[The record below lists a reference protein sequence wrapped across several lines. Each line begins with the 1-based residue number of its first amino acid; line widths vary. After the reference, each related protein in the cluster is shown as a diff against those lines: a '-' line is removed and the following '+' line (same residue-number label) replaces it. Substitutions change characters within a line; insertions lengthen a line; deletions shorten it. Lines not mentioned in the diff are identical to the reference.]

1 MAMRIFVLT
10 VFVVVCA
17 SPILAQDTKIW
28 SEADRSFLLE
38 HLTNSR
44 DALLKETNGLTDVQW
59 NFKEDQGRWSI
70 RQITE
75 HIAFWELILQREI
88 SVGLNIGP
96 LENWRTLTEPDS
108 GFISFIYEEK
118 KHLSN
123 DYTWPFTFSQPLAN
137 NTGDNNVAWFLKMR
151 NEAIEY
157 VKTAKED
164 LRTYFVASKS
174 SNIHQRFITT
184 YGHCD
189 RHIRQIQKVKQHPGF
204 PQ

>member
-1 MAMRIFVLT
+1 MRRFFL
-10 VFVVVCA
+10 
-17 SPILAQDTKIW
+17 
-28 SEADRSFLLE
+28 SFLVILFSMQLSAQE
-38 HLTNSR
+38 AAIWTESDRAFLLAHLNDSKEALIKEIKGLS
-44 DALLKETNGLTDVQW
+44 DAQW
-59 NFKEDQGRWSI
+59 DFREEPGRWSI
-70 RQITE
+70 REITE

-96 LENWRTLTEPDS
+96 LEDWKSMTQEDS
-108 GFISFIYEEK
+108 VFIGFIYEEK

-123 DYTWPFTFSQPLAN
+123 DYTWPFTFSQPLGK

-157 VKTAKED
+157 LKTAKED
-164 LRTYFVASKS
+164 LRKYFVASKS

-189 RHIRQIQKVKQHPGF
+189 RHVRQIQKVKQHPRF
-204 PQ
+204 PRG